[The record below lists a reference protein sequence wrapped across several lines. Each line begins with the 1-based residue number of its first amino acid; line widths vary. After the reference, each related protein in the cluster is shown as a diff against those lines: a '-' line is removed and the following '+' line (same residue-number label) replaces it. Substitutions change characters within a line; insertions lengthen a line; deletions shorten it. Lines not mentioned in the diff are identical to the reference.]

1 MDAEIRTSAPTTGA
15 HETTPHETTPNDRH
29 PRSEPQQDRHEEIRG
44 ALGSVRQDEAPRRGL
59 LARLRTLVAV
69 VGPGLIVMVGDNDAG
84 AFGTYTQAGQN
95 YGTRLL
101 WTLLLL
107 VPVLFVN
114 QEMVLRLGAV
124 TGVGHARLIRAR
136 FGRFWGAFS
145 VANLTALNAL
155 TMITE
160 FVGISMGLEHLGVP
174 RLPGVLVAAAVIAGA
189 ASTGSFRR
197 FERLCLV
204 LVAGTLLLVPLLLLA
219 HPPLAQLGHD
229 FAVPG
234 LPASSD
240 TSGVLLLVVA
250 IVGTTVAPWQL
261 FFQQSY
267 IVDKRI
273 TTRFIRYEKVDL
285 WLGIAVAVL
294 GAAAMMAFTATA
306 FSGTRGAGNFTD
318 AAGVAGGLGANVS
331 HLAGVLFAIAL
342 VDASV
347 IGAAAVSLS
356 TAYAVG
362 DLFGGRHSLHRSF
375 RDAKGFHATLAA
387 LLVVSAVV
395 VVVPASPLGLITE
408 GVQTLAGVLLPSAS
422 AFLLLLCNDRDLLGP
437 WANGRLY
444 NALATAVLTGLVML
458 SVVMAASVVQPD
470 ISADEIL
477 DVLETG
483 AGLALLAGLLP
494 LALQRPTPKDR
505 TRGEWRAPALDQ
517 LPPPRMG
524 PVRRLG
530 LVALSGYLAVAVV
543 VVLVRLAQLALS

>member
-1 MDAEIRTSAPTTGA
+1 MSTEIRTDASSNGPRDPG
-15 HETTPHETTPNDRH
+15 PHDPG
-29 PRSEPQQDRHEEIRG
+29 PGGPGPGGEEIRG
-44 ALGSVRQDEAPRRGL
+44 ALGSARPDDTTRRGL

-84 AFGTYTQAGQN
+84 AFGTYTQAGQD

-136 FGRFWGAFS
+136 FGRFWAAVS
-145 VANLTALNAL
+145 VATLTALNAL

-160 FVGISMGLEHLGVP
+160 FVGISMGLQHLGVP

-204 LVAGTLLLVPLLLLA
+204 LVAGSLLLVPLVVLA

-229 FAVPG
+229 FTVPG
-234 LPASSD
+234 LPGTSDASQ
-240 TSGVLLLVVA
+240 VLLLVVA

-261 FFQQSY
+261 YFQQSY
-267 IVDKRI
+267 LVDKRI
-273 TTRFIRYEKVDL
+273 TTRFLRYEKVDL

-294 GAAAMMAFTATA
+294 GAAAMMAFTAAA
-306 FSGTRGAGNFTD
+306 FAAAPEAGEFTD
-318 AAGVAGGLGANVS
+318 ATGVARGLGAHVGPV
-331 HLAGVLFAIAL
+331 AGVLFALAL

-356 TAYAVG
+356 TAYALG
-362 DLFGGRHSLHRSF
+362 DLLGGQHSLHRGF

-395 VVVPASPLGLITE
+395 VVVPGSPLGLITE
-408 GVQTLAGVLLPSAS
+408 GVQTLAGVLLPAAS
-422 AFLLLLCNDRDLLGP
+422 AFLLLLCNDREVLGP
-437 WANGRLY
+437 WVNGRLY
-444 NALATAVLTGLVML
+444 NALATAVLVGLVVL
-458 SVVMAASVVQPD
+458 SVVLTASVVRPD
-470 ISADEIL
+470 IGAGAIL

-483 AGLALLAGLLP
+483 AGLAVLAGVLP
-494 LALQRPTPKDR
+494 LALQRPATVDGR
-505 TRGEWRAPALDQ
+505 REWRAPPLEQ
-517 LPPPRMG
+517 LPPPRNG
-524 PVRRLG
+524 PVRRAGLLALG
-530 LVALSGYLAVAVV
+530 GYLVV
-543 VVLVRLAQLALS
+543 VVSVLLIHLVQLASA

>member
-1 MDAEIRTSAPTTGA
+1 MGTEIRTDASSNGPRDPD
-15 HETTPHETTPNDRH
+15 PHDPG
-29 PRSEPQQDRHEEIRG
+29 PGGPGPGGEEIRG
-44 ALGSVRQDEAPRRGL
+44 ALGSARPDDATRRGL

-84 AFGTYTQAGQN
+84 AFGTYTQAGQD

-136 FGRFWGAFS
+136 FGRFWAAVS
-145 VANLTALNAL
+145 VATLTALNAL

-160 FVGISMGLEHLGVP
+160 FVGISMGLQHLGVP

-204 LVAGTLLLVPLLLLA
+204 LVAGSLLLVPLVVLA

-229 FAVPG
+229 FTVPG
-234 LPASSD
+234 LPGTSDASQ
-240 TSGVLLLVVA
+240 VLLLVVA

-261 FFQQSY
+261 YFQQSY
-267 IVDKRI
+267 LVDKRI
-273 TTRFIRYEKVDL
+273 TTRFLRYEKVDL

-294 GAAAMMAFTATA
+294 GAAAMMAFTAAA
-306 FSGTRGAGNFTD
+306 FAAAPEAGEFTD
-318 AAGVAGGLGANVS
+318 ATGVARGLGAHVGPV
-331 HLAGVLFAIAL
+331 AGVLFALAL

-356 TAYAVG
+356 TAYALG
-362 DLFGGRHSLHRSF
+362 DLLGGQHSLHRGF

-395 VVVPASPLGLITE
+395 VVVPGSPLGLITE
-408 GVQTLAGVLLPSAS
+408 GVQTLAGVLLPAAS
-422 AFLLLLCNDRDLLGP
+422 AFLLLLCNDREVLGP
-437 WANGRLY
+437 WVNGRLY
-444 NALATAVLTGLVML
+444 NALATAVLVGLVVL
-458 SVVMAASVVQPD
+458 SAVLTASVVRPD
-470 ISADEIL
+470 IGAGAIL

-483 AGLALLAGLLP
+483 AGLAVLAGVLP
-494 LALQRPTPKDR
+494 LALQRPATVDGR
-505 TRGEWRAPALDQ
+505 REWRAPPLEQ
-517 LPPPRMG
+517 LPPPRNG
-524 PVRRLG
+524 PVRRAGLLALG
-530 LVALSGYLAVAVV
+530 GYLVV
-543 VVLVRLAQLALS
+543 VVSVLLIHLVQLASA